1 MYSQTIFSNGLK
13 LITVPVK
20 DAKTATVLVLLPV
33 GSRYEWPHLNGTSH
47 FIEHM
52 MFKGTKKRLN
62 SLAISKELDGIGAYY
77 NAFTGKDHTGYW
89 VKSAKEK
96 ISTSLD
102 VLSDMLFNSVFNKKE
117 FDNEK
122 TVILEEIKMYEENPL
137 FYINEFFEST
147 LFNKHALGQLISGH
161 LSDVQKLSRQ
171 SLVKYKE
178 LFYQP
183 NQMLIIVAGG
193 MEKSQTIKLVK
204 KYFACYQGRAKKI
217 KYVPL
222 IRGKSNPD
230 VKIKFQKLK
239 QTQLALG
246 GFAYPYNHPKL
257 EAVTLLSIILGGNMS
272 SRLFTEI
279 RDKRGLAYSIKMGLG
294 KYQDIGNY
302 VIQAGVDKEKV
313 SETIKVILD
322 ELNKIKKDIV
332 TKEELTRAKDYVEGI
347 MKISMED
354 SANLATWYGYQSLF
368 IGNIISPS
376 QRLEKLRKV
385 TQKQIQ
391 NVAQDIF
398 CKQGLKLA
406 LIGPFKN
413 KQPLLRILEKRI

>member
-1 MYSQTIFSNGLK
+1 MYSKTIFPNGFK
-13 LITVPVK
+13 LITVSVK

-33 GSRYEWPHLNGTSH
+33 GSRYEPAHLNGVSH

-96 ISTSLD
+96 ISVSLD
-102 VLSDMLFNSVFNKKE
+102 VLSDMLFNSVFDQKE
-117 FDNEK
+117 FDHEK

-161 LSDVQKLSRQ
+161 LSDVQKLSRR

-183 NQMLIIVAGG
+183 NQMLMIVAGG
-193 MEKSQTIKLVK
+193 IEKTQTIKLVK
-204 KYFACYQGRAKKI
+204 KYFASYQGRAKKI
-217 KYVPL
+217 KYTPL
-222 IRGKSNPD
+222 IIKKSKPD
-230 VKIKFQKLK
+230 IKIRFKRLK

-257 EAVTLLSIILGGNMS
+257 EAATLLSTILGGNMS
-272 SRLFTEI
+272 SRLFTQV

-313 SETIKVILD
+313 LETIKVILD

-332 TKEELTRAKDYVEGI
+332 TKEELARAKDYIRGI
-347 MKISMED
+347 MKISLED
-354 SANLATWYGYQSLF
+354 SANLAIWYGYQTLF
-368 IGNIISPS
+368 IGKIISPS
-376 QRLEKLRKV
+376 QRLKKLKKV
-385 TQKQIQ
+385 TQKQVQ
-391 NVAQDIF
+391 SVAQDVF
-398 CKQGLKLA
+398 CKQGLRLA

-413 KQPLLRILEKRI
+413 KQSLLRILEKRI

>member
-1 MYSQTIFSNGLK
+1 MYSQTIFTNGLK

-33 GSRYEWPHLNGTSH
+33 GSRYESTRLSGVSH

-102 VLSDMLFNSVFNKKE
+102 VLSDMLFNSVFDQKE

-137 FYINEFFEST
+137 FYINEFFENT
-147 LFNKHALGQLISGH
+147 LFNKDALGQLISGH
-161 LSDVQKLSRQ
+161 LSDVKALSRQ
-171 SLVKYKE
+171 SLIKYKE
-178 LFYQP
+178 TFYQP
-183 NQMLIIVAGG
+183 NQMLVIVAGG
-193 MEKSQTIKLVK
+193 VEKTKTIELVK
-204 KYFACYQGRAKKI
+204 KYFASYQGKAKKI
-217 KYVPL
+217 KYTPL
-222 IRGKSNPD
+222 IRKKTKPD
-230 VKIKFQKLK
+230 VKIRFKELK

-246 GFAYPYNHPKL
+246 GFAYPYSHPKL
-257 EAVTLLSIILGGNMS
+257 EAAALLSTILGGNMS
-272 SRLFTEI
+272 SRLFAQV

-294 KYQDIGNY
+294 KYQDVGNY

-313 SETIKVILD
+313 LETVKIILN
-322 ELNKIKKDIV
+322 ELNKIKKNIV
-332 TKEELTRAKDYVEGI
+332 TKEELMRAKDYIGGI
-347 MKISMED
+347 TKIYLED
-354 SANLATWYGYQSLF
+354 SANLATWYGYQALF
-368 IGNIISPS
+368 INKIISPG

-398 CKQGLKLA
+398 CKQDLKLA

-413 KQPLLRILEKRI
+413 KQSLLRILEKRI

>member
-1 MYSQTIFSNGLK
+1 MYSQTIFTNGLK

-33 GSRYEWPHLNGTSH
+33 GSRYESTRLSGVSH

-96 ISTSLD
+96 IGTSLD
-102 VLSDMLFNSVFNKKE
+102 VLSDMLFNSVFDQKE

-137 FYINEFFEST
+137 FYISEFFENT
-147 LFNKHALGQLISGH
+147 LFNKDALGQLISGH
-161 LSDVQKLSRQ
+161 LSDVKALSRQ
-171 SLVKYKE
+171 SLIKYKE
-178 LFYQP
+178 MFYQP
-183 NQMLIIVAGG
+183 NRMLVIVAGG
-193 MEKSQTIKLVK
+193 TEKTKTIKLVK
-204 KYFACYQGRAKKI
+204 KYFISHKGKAKKI
-217 KYVPL
+217 KYTPL
-222 IRGKSNPD
+222 IRKKTKPG
-230 VKIKFQKLK
+230 VKIRFKDLK
-239 QTQLALG
+239 QAQIALG

-257 EAVTLLSIILGGNMS
+257 EAATLLSIILGGNMS
-272 SRLFTEI
+272 SRLFIQVRE
-279 RDKRGLAYSIKMGLG
+279 KRGLAYSVKMGLD
-294 KYQDIGNY
+294 KYQDVGNY

-313 SETIKVILD
+313 LETVKIILNELSKV
-322 ELNKIKKDIV
+322 KKNIV
-332 TKEELTRAKDYVEGI
+332 TKEELTRAKDYIGGT
-347 MKISMED
+347 MKIYLED
-354 SANLATWYGYQSLF
+354 SVNLATWYGYQSLF
-368 IGNIISPS
+368 VNKIISPS
-376 QRLEKLRKV
+376 QQLEKIKRV

-391 NVAQDIF
+391 NVAQNIF
-398 CKQGLKLA
+398 CKQNLKLA

-413 KQPLLRILEKRI
+413 KQSLLRILEKRI